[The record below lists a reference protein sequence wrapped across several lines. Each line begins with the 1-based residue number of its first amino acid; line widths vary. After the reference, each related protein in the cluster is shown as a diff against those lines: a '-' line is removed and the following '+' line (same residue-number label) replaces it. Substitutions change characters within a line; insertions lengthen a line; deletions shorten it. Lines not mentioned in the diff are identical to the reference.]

1 MFKPFVKV
9 SYDRREDFINNVSSE
24 TYKNSIIFL
33 DGSDDGS
40 VPSEIWVGNSKYAN
54 YTTASNTGL
63 SEQQVRDI
71 VIEMIPRITDN
82 NGNGAPDWVDYVK
95 NSGDNGAWGD
105 YIPKQ
110 N

>member
-9 SYDRREDFINNVSSE
+9 SYDRREDFINNASSE

-33 DGSDDGS
+33 HGNDDER

-63 SEQQVRDI
+63 TEERVRAI
-71 VIEMIPRITDN
+71 FTEMIDN
-82 NGNGAPDWVDYVK
+82 
-95 NSGDNGAWGD
+95 NGAWGD
-105 YIPKQ
+105 Y
-110 N
+110 NA

>member
-9 SYDRREDFINNVSSE
+9 SYKRRDDFIKNASPE

-40 VPSEIWVGNSKYAN
+40 VPSEIRVGDSIYAN

-63 SEQQVRDI
+63 TEERVRDI
-71 VIEMIPRITDN
+71 VTQMITQSIDKN
-82 NGNGAPDWVDYVK
+82 KNGAPDWEDYVK
-95 NSGDNGAWGD
+95 TSGDNGAWGD
-105 YIPKQ
+105 Y
-110 N
+110 NA

>member
-9 SYDRREDFINNVSSE
+9 SYDRRDDFINNASSE

-63 SEQQVRDI
+63 TEERVRAI
-71 VIEMIPRITDN
+71 FTEMIDSN
-82 NGNGAPDWVDYVK
+82 NNRVPDWEDYVK
-95 NSGDNGAWGD
+95 TSGDNGAWGD
-105 YIPKQ
+105 Y
-110 N
+110 NA